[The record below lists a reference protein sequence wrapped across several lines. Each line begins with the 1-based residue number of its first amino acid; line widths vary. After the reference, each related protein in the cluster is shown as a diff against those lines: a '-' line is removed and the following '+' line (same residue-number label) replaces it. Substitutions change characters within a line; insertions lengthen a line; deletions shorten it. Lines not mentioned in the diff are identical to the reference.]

1 MNSTSSFWS
10 ERCTWATQQPLS
22 SLLTKLYASY
32 GSVVAAFSLTTI
44 LSIFLM
50 FRILRLPQSTRT
62 TMWSHITAFT
72 GLFLLG
78 SLSGIVAWSFRIVI
92 RVQDYNAI
100 KATDKAQAQELVSE
114 KYRVQGGWFAF
125 YGLEFF
131 CLSLAK
137 LLVRIRCTPQCA
149 CLCCINSPLPV
160 TI

>member
-32 GSVVAAFSLTTI
+32 GSVVTAFSLTTI
-44 LSIFLM
+44 LSIFLL
-50 FRILRLPQSTRT
+50 FRLLRLPQSTRT

-78 SLSGIVAWSFRIVI
+78 SLSGIAAWSFRIVI

-137 LLVRIRCTPQCA
+137 LLVRIRCTPHPA